1 MTSVTDP
8 RDEIYPH
15 IAPEFYAWLLYQSE
29 VRDETF
35 EVEGIGPVQVLL
47 EDRLTFASGA
57 GDNSRAVITGEDAPA
72 SAETKAALISGKV
85 LTEVKLLLRLPG
97 NTYML
102 TLKGDLCDIS
112 SLKQVSEDADSPT
125 IVIEEDDSK
134 EAFLLLRMQEYED
147 IVRILQ
153 TLFRIFAK
161 QRSNDDWHTT
171 TLQEMRRWVHEQ
183 E

>member
-1 MTSVTDP
+1 MNSLTDP

-35 EVEGIGPVQVLL
+35 DVDGIGPVEVLL
-47 EDRLTFASGA
+47 ADRLTFASGS

-85 LTEVKLLLRLPG
+85 LTEIKLLLRLPG

-112 SLKQVSEDADSPT
+112 SLKQVSEDADAPT
-125 IVIEEDDSK
+125 QVIETDDSK

-147 IVRILQ
+147 IVLILQ
-153 TLFRIFAK
+153 TLFRSFAN
-161 QRSNDDWHTT
+161 QRAQDSWHTT
-171 TLQEMRRWVHEQ
+171 TLQELRRWVHDQ
-183 E
+183 D

>member
-1 MTSVTDP
+1 MPETDL

-29 VRDETF
+29 VEDKHF
-35 EVEGIGPVQVLL
+35 DVEGIGPVEICLQ
-47 EDRLTFASGA
+47 DRLSFT
-57 GDNSRAVITGEDAPA
+57 GDGEDKARTVITGSEAPG

-85 LTEVKLLLRLPG
+85 ISEVKLLLRLPG
-97 NTYML
+97 NSYML

-112 SLKQVSEDADSPT
+112 SLKQVNEDADEPT
-125 IVIEEDDSK
+125 IVLEDGDTK

-153 TLFRIFAK
+153 ELFRSFVAE
-161 QRSNDDWHTT
+161 RASDDWYHT
-171 TLQEMRRWVHEQ
+171 TLQEMRKWVHE
-183 E
+183 EL